1 MNQRSRFRLATRV
14 ASVVFA
20 GVAYAGHASAAD
32 KVRLR
37 LDWVYGSEHA
47 PIFLAIEKGY
57 FAKEGIEVSL
67 LPGEGSSV
75 TVKLVGN
82 RDADFGYAAADQ
94 ALIAASR
101 DLPVVSTAVIL
112 QRNPTALVFKKSE
125 NIHDIQKDLYGKTIG
140 VQLKSTTARQWDA
153 VKALNHL
160 DASKFKEVPADGAIV
175 PLISSN
181 RIDVG
186 VAFFFNDGLKLRATG
201 EDVDWI
207 SFETLGVKMYSTALL
222 TNASLIK
229 ENPDLV
235 RRFTHAFVQG
245 WTYSKQH
252 PDEALAAFLKAN
264 PGTDAKY
271 AELKLPEVLRMTEP
285 ADDKSPIGYS
295 TLAAWNGLQDFL
307 LQTGLQKDKISVE
320 KVFTNDFLK

>member
-1 MNQRSRFRLATRV
+1 M
-14 ASVVFA
+14 
-20 GVAYAGHASAAD
+20 AAD
-32 KVRLR
+32 KVKLR
-37 LDWVYGSEHA
+37 LDWVFGSEHA

-82 RDADFGYAAADQ
+82 RDADFGYASADQ
-94 ALIAASR
+94 VLIAASR

-112 QRNPTALVFKKSE
+112 QSNPTALVFKKSE

-153 VKALNHL
+153 VKAMNKL

-175 PLISSN
+175 PLIASG

-207 SFETLGVKMYSTALL
+207 SFESLGLKMYSTALI
-222 TNASLIK
+222 TNAGLIK
-229 ENPDLV
+229 DNPDLV
-235 RRFTHAFVQG
+235 RRFTRAFAQG
-245 WTYSKQH
+245 WEYSKQH

-264 PGTDAKY
+264 PGTDVKY
-271 AELKLPEVLRMTEP
+271 AELKLPEVLRMTESVT
-285 ADDKSPIGYS
+285 DKTSTIGQS
-295 TLAAWNGLQDFL
+295 TEAAWTNLQDFL
-307 LQTGLQKDKISVE
+307 LQQGLQKDKIPVE